1 MKSVVSVG
9 IGIFLLLPSLP
20 VESNDNIK
28 RNNLVNDMVERRKK
42 SGKEMKVTMDEFW
55 KELKETREIKYG
67 KDIHFEKNLDYC
79 RHFGEISVLHKGD
92 EWNLKNI
99 VKYCYYCMNT
109 LNGMT
114 REVKKED
121 FDIYKWTDE
130 RTVKREKLLKEYIS
144 KGIIKQ

>member
-55 KELKETREIKYG
+55 EELKETRKIKYG
-67 KDIHFEKNLDYC
+67 YDMHFEKNLDYC
-79 RHFGEISVLHKGD
+79 RHFAEISVIHRED
-92 EWNLKNI
+92 EVNEFLKS
-99 VKYCYYCMNT
+99 
-109 LNGMT
+109 
-114 REVKKED
+114 R
-121 FDIYKWTDE
+121 
-130 RTVKREKLLKEYIS
+130 
-144 KGIIKQ
+144 